1 MSYYTYPQ
9 VRGLFAMAGLE
20 IVEQYGSFKKTPL
33 GNDATEMIFVLRRA
47 KT

>member
-9 VRGLFAMAGLE
+9 MLGLFAMAALE
-20 IVEQYGSFKKTPL
+20 IVKQYGSFKKTL
-33 GNDATEMIFVLRRA
+33 LNNEATEMIFVLKKA